1 MCEFIIST
9 CVSDAAGNQAEEDNC
24 SALESCGSINLTEFV
39 PPSSTSSDTT
49 STTSSSSGTGSTD
62 STTPSAG
69 AFPQL
74 TVPPIAASSSSS
86 VSVPSSSSAS
96 PNPTGLSTG
105 AKVGIRNCYG
115 TVGGVVGRVLGG
127 YFLGRRGKE
136 DLNAHP
142 GMAELSHNGIHE
154 IPQLETKERP
164 GELEGRGLP
173 DERVH
178 EIG

>member
-1 MCEFIIST
+1 MCPA
-9 CVSDAAGNQAEEDNC
+9 AAGNQAEEDNC
-24 SALESCGSINLTEFV
+24 SALESCGSIKPAGFV
-39 PPSSTSSDTT
+39 LPSSTSSATT
-49 STTSSSSGTGSTD
+49 STTSSSSGAGSTD

-69 AFPQL
+69 ALPQL

-86 VSVPSSSSAS
+86 VSVLSGSSAS
-96 PNPTGLSTG
+96 LNPTGLSTG
-105 AKVGIRNCYG
+105 AKVGIAIG
-115 TVGGVVGRVLGG
+115 TVGGVIGLVLGG

-136 DLNAHP
+136 DLNTHP
-142 GMAELSHNGIHE
+142 GMAGLSHNWIHE
-154 IPQLETKERP
+154 IPQLETKERL